1 MEFNVIAYWQAIAA
15 KAGDPRT
22 WDQLQL
28 QHQQQVIASINM
40 LLQVLHDG
48 TRH

>member
-1 MEFNVIAYWQAIAA
+1 MEFCVKTYWQAIAA
-15 KAGDPRT
+15 KAGDTRT
-22 WDQLQL
+22 WDQLPL

>member
-1 MEFNVIAYWQAIAA
+1 MNFDVALYWQAIAA
-15 KAGDPRT
+15 KAGDTRT
-22 WDQLQL
+22 WDQLPL